1 MAIYGSK
8 PVDFPGFSHRNS
20 WWIDSSSQDMVS
32 ALIYPCMSIILR
44 DYFGYV
50 QARDVSPYMI
60 GCWWVVLT
68 SEGQTCW
75 HRKKPRRCQAQKG
88 IGQLLTVSNGTTT
101 LSSIFDLYLT
111 CCCVTSVRNQERVT
125 PEEYEWMPPFQCE
138 SLIGCR
144 MAETSHWWDS
154 HAQSTLTRIEGFAIS
169 RDMFTG
175 FCQAPWKLSIIWS
188 MKWTLHEILCKNMA
202 QISW

>member
-1 MAIYGSK
+1 MNHDIQKWLTILNPFFSSNIPRVEMAIYGSK

-60 GCWWVVLT
+60 GCWWVVLI

-111 CCCVTSVRNQERVT
+111 CCCVTSVRNQERGD
-125 PEEYEWMPPFQCE
+125 PRRIWMDATF
-138 SLIGCR
+138 SMWVFDR
-144 MAETSHWWDS
+144 VSH
-154 HAQSTLTRIEGFAIS
+154 G
-169 RDMFTG
+169 RD
-175 FCQAPWKLSIIWS
+175 
-188 MKWTLHEILCKNMA
+188 
-202 QISW
+202 